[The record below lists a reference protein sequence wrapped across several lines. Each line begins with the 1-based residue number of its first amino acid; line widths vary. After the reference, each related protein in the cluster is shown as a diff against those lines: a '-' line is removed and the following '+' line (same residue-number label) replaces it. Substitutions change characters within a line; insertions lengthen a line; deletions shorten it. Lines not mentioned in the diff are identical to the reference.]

1 MRRGERKHMASL
13 ALCADAQDDTH
24 ELEGQNVD
32 GAARLL
38 RAHIASFAAINEA
51 TRALVAAWGVL
62 GTGMFAHPGPKRTP
76 KMVTTS

>member
-38 RAHIASFAAINEA
+38 RAHIAS
-51 TRALVAAWGVL
+51 TRPHEPSLPSGAC
-62 GTGMFAHPGPKRTP
+62 
-76 KMVTTS
+76 